1 VMTNHGPSNRI
12 IEVEFEGEIGTG
24 RGPTFEFYSTVSH
37 ELQRA
42 GLGMWRGDSGE
53 HGFVHAPFGL
63 FPKPWPSSS
72 QGIDFTN
79 MLQKFKLLGNLVVRA
94 VLDGRIL
101 DIPLSKAF
109 YKIMLEQVIIV
120 FLILNS
126 LSLVLII
133 VFLVLGTRY
142 V

>member
-1 VMTNHGPSNRI
+1 
-12 IEVEFEGEIGTG
+12 
-24 RGPTFEFYSTVSH
+24 
-37 ELQRA
+37 
-42 GLGMWRGDSGE
+42 
-53 HGFVHAPFGL
+53 
-63 FPKPWPSSS
+63 
-72 QGIDFTN
+72 